1 MAIQRRSHRSFLKHL
16 NGLETA
22 VTDPGG
28 LAISLYQEGLID
40 RLAWQR
46 ADNTL
51 SLAVLE
57 RSRELLQKVEVKI
70 ENEEAAFDK
79 FLSILSKDPSMKDIC
94 ERLRAT
100 RGRVCWAV
108 PDPLFIIYTCI

>member
-1 MAIQRRSHRSFLKHL
+1 M
-16 NGLETA
+16 
-22 VTDPGG
+22 TDPGG
-28 LAISLYQEGLID
+28 LATSLYQEGLID

-70 ENEEAAFDK
+70 EQEEAAFDT
-79 FLSILSKDPSMKDIC
+79 FLSILSRDPSMEDIC
-94 ERLRAT
+94 RQLKAT
-100 RGRVCWAV
+100 RGS
-108 PDPLFIIYTCI
+108 